1 MFLALLLRLLPAAS
15 DAQALLVNADKIANG
30 YADQHIVMSMIVDD
44 NGATKQ
50 ARLETM
56 QKGGSKRFIRFL
68 APGDVK
74 GMSILIE
81 SRDNMYVYLPQFQK
95 VRRIAGHARNQSFM
109 DADFSN
115 DDMGAINYADAWTP
129 TLESETD
136 SEAKLRLRPKA
147 GVDSEFD
154 TLLVSIDKKSGVLTT
169 IEYFHGDKAVKRQTR
184 NFKDIT
190 TKDAEVSSIV
200 MEDLTRKHKTTLQM
214 ELVENNKGLSD
225 SLFTKQNLERQ
236 R

>member
-1 MFLALLLRLLPAAS
+1 MILALLLAAS
-15 DAQALLVNADKIANG
+15 DPQALLVAADKIANG

-44 NGATKQ
+44 NGSTKQ

-56 QKGGSKRFIRFL
+56 QKGGTKRFIRFL

-74 GMSILIE
+74 GMAILIE
-81 SRDNMYVYLPQFQK
+81 GRDSMYVYLPQFQK
-95 VRRIAGHARNQSFM
+95 VRRIAGHARNQGFM

-136 SEAKLRLRPKA
+136 GDAHLHLKPKA

-154 TLLVSIDKKSGVLTT
+154 SLVVTIDKKYGMITQ
-169 IEYFHGDKAVKRQTR
+169 IDYFHGDKAVKRQTR
-184 NFKDIT
+184 NFKDLGMPTGAI
-190 TKDAEVSSIV
+190 SSIV

-225 SLFTKQNLERQ
+225 SLFTKQALERQ

>member
-1 MFLALLLRLLPAAS
+1 LLLAAS
-15 DAQALLVNADKIANG
+15 DPQALLAAADKLANG
-30 YADQHIVMSMIVDD
+30 YQDQHIVMRMIVDD

-56 QKGGSKRFIRFL
+56 QKGGKKRFIRFL

-74 GMSILIE
+74 GMAILIE
-81 SRDNMYVYLPQFQK
+81 DRQSMYVYLPQFQK

-115 DDMGAINYADAWTP
+115 DDMGAINFSDDWLP

-136 SEAKLRLRPKA
+136 SDAKVRLKPKP

-154 TLLVSIDKKSGVLTT
+154 SLLVTIDKKSGALTQ
-169 IEYFHGDKAVKRQTR
+169 IDYFHGDKAVRRQSR
-184 NFKDIT
+184 SFKD
-190 TKDAEVSSIV
+190 ANVSSIV
-200 MEDLTRKHKTTLQM
+200 MEDLTRKHKTTLEM
-214 ELVENNKGLSD
+214 ELVENNKGLPD
-225 SLFTKQNLERQ
+225 SLFTKQALERQ